1 MRPFHL
7 QLEGFMAFRDAT
19 EIDLSHCDIF
29 VLTGPTGA
37 GKSSLLDAISFA
49 LYGETPRIG
58 PKELKKLIYQ
68 DIENPRNTAR
78 VSLSFRHQ
86 QQDYRILR
94 QLSESGQR
102 VELESRKSPDAPWET
117 HTVGKVSEFKQLM
130 PRLLGLDFK
139 AFSRVLMLPQG
150 GFDHFL
156 KQDGAK
162 ERRALLLHLAQ
173 LDIYEA
179 IQAQADL
186 ARRKAEQEQSHLKGQ
201 LSGLGE
207 ISAEGL
213 QALQNSLQTAEQNL
227 QSLEA
232 AAAHRAEALSRA
244 ENLWQDLQALQALE
258 AEQAELAAQTDAIS
272 ALEHRIAAGQALRE
286 LGADFRQWRSLQT
299 RQQQWQQESTSL
311 ASAAQELQATQMA
324 LKDAQD
330 ALATALNT
338 LPEQEARLQ
347 QLQHLQPELTRWQ
360 RLQQTLQQQTQAL
373 SQTEASQQQIQ
384 QDIAAQQQQL
394 AQAQTEL
401 ERLDSTASQLQL
413 DAERLDLLHHVGPDL
428 KLLQVEKMPQAAA
441 LSQEAT
447 QLQAEIQQQTAQQA
461 QLAEQQQAQEQL
473 YRQARQQAVAAADT
487 LENLQRQSQ
496 ADALRQHLQQ
506 HPDQPCPVCLQPV
519 TEPPAVAAAAAAD
532 LSAASA
538 ALKAA
543 RAAEATAQQQL
554 ESSRQALAVQASESR
569 QSAQQLASLQSKREQ
584 LNSEIAQ
591 RSAALRQA
599 LQLSAGDAL
608 PDWAEIK
615 AEFSRLRAQ
624 RAQVRQIE
632 AQLQQQR
639 EQLLLAESALALAR
653 QHSQTQ
659 QERKQELTAQLQ
671 QTRTEHRALQQDLVA
686 LLGQTADF
694 ATAQQQQLQQ
704 LRTQTQQLRQQQAE
718 LAERQQTLQQA
729 QIQHQSEAD
738 SLQRQGQQIQHELDG
753 LIQALTS
760 ACQDLGYAD
769 IGAAEAD
776 LPTAESLQSWQAEV
790 RAHHSQQV
798 SLLQQL
804 QQLQARIGTQQLSE
818 SELASLRQ
826 QVQADQTQLQQLN
839 TDIALL
845 QRDLAQARQKQQ
857 QSLEW
862 RETLADVEHDLGLYQ
877 RIYHDLGSRQLPDFL
892 AKRILERVISSGSQE
907 LERLSQ
913 GRYRFELDAQEELVI
928 LDAWNAHEPRS
939 VKTLSGG
946 ESFLASLALALA
958 LNSWLAGGIQL
969 DSLFIDE
976 GFGTLD
982 AESLEQATGVI
993 ENLQLSG
1000 KCVGIITHIPELAER
1015 FEHRLQ
1021 VSKSD
1026 LGARVA
1032 WQ

>member
-7 QLEGFMAFRDAT
+7 QLESFMAFRDAT
-19 EIDLSHCDIF
+19 AIDLSHCDIF

-37 GKSSLLDAISFA
+37 GKSSVLDAISFA

-58 PKELKKLIYQ
+58 PKDLKKLIYQ

-102 VELESRKSPDAPWET
+102 VELESRKSPADPWET
-117 HTVGKVSEFKQLM
+117 HTVGKVSDFKQLM

-179 IQAQADL
+179 IQTQADL

-207 ISAEGL
+207 SSAAAV
-213 QALQNSLQTAEQNL
+213 QALQNRLSTAEHSLQALET
-227 QSLEA
+227 EA
-232 AAAHRAEALSRA
+232 ATRSESLAQA
-244 ENLWQDLQALQALE
+244 ENLWQDLQAVQALQR
-258 AEQAELAAQTDAIS
+258 EQAALAAQDDSIS
-272 ALEHRIAAGQALRE
+272 ELERRIVAGQALRE
-286 LGADFRQWRSLQT
+286 LGADFRQWRSLAQ
-299 RQQQWQQESTSL
+299 RQQQWQQEQQAL
-311 ASAAQELQATQMA
+311 ASAGQQLQAEQTA
-324 LKDAQD
+324 LSDEQA
-330 ALATALNT
+330 ALATALAA
-338 LPEQEARLQ
+338 LPEQETRLQ
-347 QLQHLQPELTRWQ
+347 QLQHLQPELARWQ
-360 RLQQTLQQQTQAL
+360 RLQQTLDQQTQAL
-373 SQTEASQQQIQ
+373 SQTEDQLQQSQ

-394 AQAQTEL
+394 TQAQTEL
-401 ERLDSTASQLQL
+401 EQLSSTASQLQL
-413 DAERLDLLHHVGPDL
+413 DAERLDLLHHVGPEL
-428 KLLQVEKMPQAAA
+428 KLLQVEKLPQAAA
-441 LSQEAT
+441 LSQEAA
-447 QLQAEIQQQTAQQA
+447 QVQAEIQQQANRQK
-461 QLAEQQQAQEQL
+461 QLADQQQAQEQL
-473 YRQARQQAVAAADT
+473 YRQARQQAMTATAT

-496 ADALRQHLQQ
+496 AEALRQHLQQ
-506 HPDQPCPVCLQPV
+506 HPEQPCPVCLQPV
-519 TEPPAVAAAAAAD
+519 AEPPPLAAAAAAD
-532 LSAASA
+532 LHAAST
-538 ALKAA
+538 ALQAA
-543 RAAEATAQQQL
+543 RETESTAQQQL

-569 QSAQQLASLQSKREQ
+569 QSAQQLKALQSKQEQ
-584 LNSEIAQ
+584 LNSEIQQ
-591 RSAALRQA
+591 RSAALRQT
-599 LQLSAGDAL
+599 LQLSDGAAL
-608 PDWAEIK
+608 PDWADIK
-615 AEFSRLRAQ
+615 EEFTRLRTQ
-624 RAQVRQIE
+624 RAQARQLE

-639 EQLLLAESALALAR
+639 EALLQAESALALAR
-653 QHSQTQ
+653 QRSQTQ
-659 QERKQELTAQLQ
+659 QERQQELTAQLQ
-671 QTRTEHRALQQDLVA
+671 QTRTEHSALQQDLVA

-694 ATAQQQQLQQ
+694 ATAQQKQLQQ
-704 LRTQTQQLRQQQAE
+704 LRAQTQQLRQQEAE
-718 LAERQQTLQQA
+718 LAQRQQALQQA
-729 QIQHQSEAD
+729 QIQHQSEVD
-738 SLQRQGQQIQHELDG
+738 SLQRQGQQIQRELDS
-753 LIQALTS
+753 LIQTLTS
-760 ACQDLGYAD
+760 ACQNLGYTD
-769 IGAAEAD
+769 ISAAEAD
-776 LPTAESLQSWQAEV
+776 LPAAEVLQSWQAEV
-790 RAHHSQQV
+790 RTHHSQQV

-804 QQLQARIGTQQLSE
+804 QQLQARIGGQQITETELS
-818 SELASLRQ
+818 ALRQ
-826 QVQADQTQLQQLN
+826 QVQADQQQLQQLS

-845 QRDLAQARQKQQ
+845 QRDLDLARQKQQ

-862 RETLADVEHDLGLYQ
+862 REALADVEHELGLYQ

-892 AKRILERVISSGSQE
+892 AKRILERVISGGSQE

-958 LNSWLAGGIQL
+958 LNSWLAGGMQL

-982 AESLEQATGVI
+982 AESLEQAAEVI